1 MSARAKLPEI
11 SSNGKEADWTDA
23 LAAATES
30 AEASDA
36 EETAEAVYVTEAA
49 EEAAEIVD
57 SAVADGATDGAA
69 AQADPA
75 AVTTETETGM
85 EMETAAARTASFGR
99 SLR

>member
-1 MSARAKLPEI
+1 MSARAKLPEM

-23 LAAATES
+23 LAAVTES

-36 EETAEAVYVTEAA
+36 EETAEAVYVTEGT
-49 EEAAEIVD
+49 EEKAEIVD
-57 SAVADGATDGAA
+57 SAFADGAA